1 MSELFNYVGEIRFEC
16 PKHMQGYLLSENLYA
31 LFVNY
36 IRSCRFRAPKAKQLT
51 ELIMTF
57 QDGAKRDRRA
67 LQSKFKSWSR
77 RMDVRETDGK
87 LVIRQSGKEILPIEK
102 CYSLVMELH
111 CQTEEHRDID
121 CIVHEIR
128 KTYSWGRRDFGM
140 DWDVVSAILKTCNK
154 IECQQKLQ
162 MRLQPKC
169 VSSPPLKR
177 MKILDIIQESNNFVQ
192 NQNFRSIM
200 PILITSDN
208 KINSE
213 DAFVQV
219 TGVKEETE
227 SKQLLTAVSSAV
239 ISSQLEINKSLTN
252 NLQHEKRYS
261 YKSNSKSNTVSK
273 KLNKK
278 ISFKI
283 EIDSSDSDLKCS
295 DDFKNDLKNFITSY
309 FKNQT
314 KSNENNIKSDVLN
327 TNKLLIQNYPVW
339 QNILLSSNSK
349 SPFRIL
355 TSKEQN
361 ISITPINSS
370 SHRQQS
376 LNSGYFINSSIQNI
390 SNNNTASI
398 LTYTLPDMPLSFTP
412 KIQCL
417 ISSSNAEMNSDR
429 NSNQKSL
436 NQNHDNDD
444 YSSCQITPVKIQS
457 KTVSVPTEIDINTL
471 NDDVLNKKSFKFKYV
486 LEKPERKLEN
496 NLNIKSSKNNSQKHL
511 KSKIIRYCKTK
522 SVLKNNVESKKQMDN
537 DKNVEDL
544 YESLIESIH
553 SIKGKSLH
561 IGTSRGKDIEFTK
574 GIDRCLI
581 QIKELK
587 KKL

>member
-1 MSELFNYVGEIRFEC
+1 MSELFNYCGDIRFEC
-16 PKHMQGYLLSENLYA
+16 PKYMQGYLLSENMYA

-36 IRSCRFRAPKAKQLT
+36 IRSYRFRVPKAKQLI
-51 ELIMTF
+51 ELIGTF

-87 LVIRQSGKEILPIEK
+87 LIIQQSGKEILPIEK
-102 CYSLVMELH
+102 CYSIVMKLH

-121 CIVHEIR
+121 CVVYEIR
-128 KTYSWGRRDFGM
+128 QTYSWGRRDFGM
-140 DWDVVSAILKTCNK
+140 DWDVVMAILKTCNK

-162 MRLQPKC
+162 MRLKPKC
-169 VSSPPLKR
+169 VSSLPLKR
-177 MKILDIIQESNNFVQ
+177 MKILDSFQESNNFVQ
-192 NQNFRSIM
+192 NENFHSIV
-200 PILITSDN
+200 PIRITSDN

-219 TGVKEETE
+219 TGVNEETE
-227 SKQLLTAVSSAV
+227 SKQLLTAVSSA
-239 ISSQLEINKSLTN
+239 QLEINKSLTN
-252 NLQHEKRYS
+252 NLQLKKRYS
-261 YKSNSKSNTVSK
+261 CKSNSKSNAVSK
-273 KLNKK
+273 KLEKK
-278 ISFKI
+278 IFKI
-283 EIDSSDSDLKCS
+283 EIESLDFDLKHS
-295 DDFKNDLKNFITSY
+295 DDFKNHLKNFITSY

-314 KSNENNIKSDVLN
+314 KSDENNIKADILN

-339 QNILLSSNSK
+339 QNTLLSSNSMQNSK
-349 SPFRIL
+349 SSFRNL
-355 TSKEQN
+355 TNKEQN
-361 ISITPINSS
+361 ISLTPISS
-370 SHRQQS
+370 SS
-376 LNSGYFINSSIQNI
+376 LNSGYFINSSIQNV
-390 SNNNTASI
+390 SNNNTSSI
-398 LTYTLPDMPLSFTP
+398 LTYTFPDRPLSFIP
-412 KIQCL
+412 KIQGL

-444 YSSCQITPVKIQS
+444 YSSCQMTPVKIQS

-471 NDDVLNKKSFKFKYV
+471 NDDDLNKKSFELKYIS
-486 LEKPERKLEN
+486 EKPERKLKN

-511 KSKIIRYCKTK
+511 KSKIIRYCKMN
-522 SVLKNNVESKKQMDN
+522 SVLKNNAESKKQMDN

-553 SIKGKSLH
+553 SMKGKSLC
-561 IGTSRGKDIEFTK
+561 IGTSRGKGIEFSK